1 MYKNL
6 RIEKQGTIKSKE
18 FLALHD
24 KMTQDGASICNGHCY
39 GLYDTNNVQVGV
51 AVFHMVSAWQ
61 TVKGCFSLENM
72 EQKGF
77 WELGRLV
84 MDAAHDTDD
93 CKSWFLVRCIDL
105 LTAEVDVRALF
116 AYVNS
121 EVETGSYLP
130 PAGFKYFGL
139 TMPRTDFYVKQ
150 ADGSY
155 KKQSRGKT
163 KGIDGKWLPRPRKHR
178 YLLTFDNRLKSNWD
192 SEPIPTSVGGNSHE
206 N

>member
-1 MYKNL
+1 MYQNL
-6 RIEKQGTIKSKE
+6 QIKKQGSIKSKE
-18 FLALHD
+18 FLTLHD
-24 KMTQDGASICNGHCY
+24 QMTQDGASICNGHCY
-39 GLYDTNNVQVGV
+39 GLYDANDVQVGV

-61 TVKGCFSLENM
+61 TVKGCFGLDNM

-84 MDAAHDTDD
+84 MDEDHDTDG
-93 CKSWFLVRCIDL
+93 CKSWFLIRCIDL
-105 LTAEVDVRALF
+105 LTIEVDVRAIF

-163 KGIDGKWLPRPRKHR
+163 KGVDGMWMPRPRKHR
-178 YLLTFDNRLKSNWD
+178 YVFAFDKSLHTNWTEEQNPKD
-192 SEPIPTSVGGNSHE
+192 
-206 N
+206 

>member
-1 MYKNL
+1 MYKSL
-6 RIEKQGTIKSKE
+6 RIKKQGTIKSKE

-39 GLYDTNNVQVGV
+39 GLYDANDTQVGV
-51 AVFHMVSAWQ
+51 AVFRMVSAWQ
-61 TVKGCFSLENM
+61 TVKGCFGLDNM

-84 MDAAHDTDD
+84 MDENHNTDS
-93 CKSWFLVRCIDL
+93 CKAWFLTSCINL
-105 LTAEVDVRALF
+105 LTAEIDVRAIF

-121 EVETGSYLP
+121 EVEVGTYLP
-130 PAGFKYFGL
+130 PAGFEYYGL
-139 TMPRTDFYVKQ
+139 TMPRTDFYAKQ

-163 KGIDGKWLPRPRKHR
+163 SGIDGKWMPRPRKHR
-178 YLLTFDNRLKSNWD
+178 YLLTFNKRLRAEWYVEPNPTNRERNAD
-192 SEPIPTSVGGNSHE
+192 
-206 N
+206 

>member
-1 MYKNL
+1 MYTNL
-6 RIEKQGTIKSKE
+6 HIKKQGTIKSKE

-24 KMTQDGASICNGHCY
+24 HMTQDGASICNGHCY
-39 GLYDTNNVQVGV
+39 GLFDANDTQVGV
-51 AVFHMVSAWQ
+51 IVFHSVSAWQ
-61 TVKGCFSLENM
+61 TVKGCFGLDNM

-77 WELGRLV
+77 WELSRVV
-84 MDAAHDTDD
+84 MDEDHDNDG
-93 CKSWFLVRCIDL
+93 CKSWFLIRCIDL
-105 LTAEVDVRALF
+105 LTIEVDVRAIF

-139 TMPRTDFYVKQ
+139 TMPRTDFYAKQ
-150 ADGSY
+150 ADGTY

-163 KGIDGKWLPRPRKHR
+163 KGVDGKWLPRPRKHR
-178 YLLTFDNRLKSNWD
+178 YVLAFDKSLRSSWQV
-192 SEPIPTSVGGNSHE
+192 EPNPTNVGGNNHE